1 MTSICGDMRRYEPVD
16 TSGRAAV
23 KAPEKKD
30 LGHFVDFFKQFST
43 FRKIEKYFKFSEKK
57 QLKLSYG

>member
-1 MTSICGDMRRYEPVD
+1 MRRYEPVD

-23 KAPEKKD
+23 KAPKKKD

-57 QLKLSYG
+57 QLKLGYD

>member
-30 LGHFVDFFKQFST
+30 LGHFVDFFKQSST
-43 FRKIEKYFKFSEKK
+43 FRKVEKYLKFSEKK
-57 QLKLSYG
+57 QLKSGYD

>member
-1 MTSICGDMRRYEPVD
+1 MGQTLKHIDNILYLASRRYEPVD

-30 LGHFVDFFKQFST
+30 LGHFVDFLNSLI
-43 FRKIEKYFKFSEKK
+43 R
-57 QLKLSYG
+57 L